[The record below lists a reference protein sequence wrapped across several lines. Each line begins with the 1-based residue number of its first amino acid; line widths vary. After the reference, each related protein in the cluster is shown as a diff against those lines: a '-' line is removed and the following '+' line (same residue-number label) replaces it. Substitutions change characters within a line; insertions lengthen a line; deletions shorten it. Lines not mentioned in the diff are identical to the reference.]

1 MDITALNLT
10 GALALGQRIVISV
23 DGTVRVLEDGEP
35 LQAGD
40 VTLESQNGPNEPQV
54 SVKRFSPEDGEVELD
69 QDIANIFAALEE
81 GEDPTELGDEFAT
94 AAGQNGS
101 SLATSGT
108 VERDGEETIPGT
120 EFITTGFEALG
131 MSRTQSLSL
140 LDQFRSFEQINS
152 APTFVDTNNSPVGD
166 ALSFTTDEDTPV
178 SGTLSAS
185 DEDGDSLSFVKST
198 DPSNGTVVVDENGDW
213 TYTPNENYNGNDSF
227 TVIVDDGNG
236 GTDTITVNIGVTP
249 VNDAPIGNDL
259 SVTTDEDTPVSGTL
273 NATDVDGDS
282 LTFSKGTDPS
292 NGSVVVDENGNWTY
306 TPDENYN
313 GSDSFT
319 VVVSD
324 GNGGTDTITV
334 DIGVTPVDDDSLF
347 FNQELSYAENQVAD
361 AVVGTLSGSDLD
373 GVTKYEFKHS
383 DGTLSTISEDGFYSV
398 DAAGNISIT
407 AAGVSAEVNDF
418 EQGTNSGDYQIVLT
432 DDLGNLSEATVTLN
446 ETNVNDSAT
455 EFTEES
461 DTFEYAEGTAA
472 GETLGTVMAT
482 DADGS

>member
-23 DGTVRVLEDGEP
+23 DGTVRVLEEGEP

-108 VERDGEETIPGT
+108 VERDGEETIPAT

-140 LDQFRSFEQINS
+140 LEQFRSFEQTNS

-166 ALSFTTDEDTPV
+166 TLSFTTDEDTPV

-185 DEDGDSLSFVKST
+185 DEDGDSLSFVKFT

-213 TYTPNENYNGNDSF
+213 TYTPNENYNGTDSF

-236 GTDTITVNIGVTP
+236 GTDTITVNVGVTP

-273 NATDVDGDS
+273 NATDTDGDS

-347 FNQELSYAENQVAD
+347 FNQELSYAENQVAG

-383 DGTLSTISEDGFYSV
+383 DGTLSATSEDGFYSV

-407 AAGVSAEVNDF
+407 TAGVSAEVNDF
-418 EQGTNSGDYQIVLT
+418 EQGTNSGDYQMVMT
-432 DDLGNLSEATVTLN
+432 DGYGSTAEAT
-446 ETNVNDSAT
+446 
-455 EFTEES
+455 
-461 DTFEYAEGTAA
+461 
-472 GETLGTVMAT
+472 
-482 DADGS
+482 